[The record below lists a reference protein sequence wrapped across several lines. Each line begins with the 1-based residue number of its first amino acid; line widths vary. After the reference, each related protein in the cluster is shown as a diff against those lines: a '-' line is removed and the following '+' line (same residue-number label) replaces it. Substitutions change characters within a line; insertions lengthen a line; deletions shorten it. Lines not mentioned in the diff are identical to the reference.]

1 MYTDGGLKRG
11 ERKETTQEKCTE
23 RVVPPG
29 VANYRERPVKEYAKK
44 SNKKYPT
51 SILYHNSVANATKK

>member
-1 MYTDGGLKRG
+1 MGVYVSKKNPPPVCYTDGGLKRG

-29 VANYRERPVKEYAKK
+29 VAEHRERPVKEYAK
-44 SNKKYPT
+44 
-51 SILYHNSVANATKK
+51 